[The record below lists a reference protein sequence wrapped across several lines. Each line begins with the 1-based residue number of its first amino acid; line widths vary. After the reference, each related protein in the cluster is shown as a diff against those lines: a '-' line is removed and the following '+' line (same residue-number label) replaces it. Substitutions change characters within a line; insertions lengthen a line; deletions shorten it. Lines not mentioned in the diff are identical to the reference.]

1 MARLI
6 RVVPGQDPG
15 FRHVRS
21 GSGFRYVDP
30 AGDTAP
36 EADPALCPLPVLR
49 LRKFLSNAAPG
60 TRVALIATDAM
71 AAIDVPHFCAE
82 SGHVL
87 ISVTEIDGATRY
99 EVMRGAAFA
108 CRAPA

>member
-1 MARLI
+1 MTELDARGL
-6 RVVPGQDPG
+6 
-15 FRHVRS
+15 
-21 GSGFRYVDP
+21 
-30 AGDTAP
+30 
-36 EADPALCPLPVLR
+36 LCPLPVLR